1 MISFAT
7 TYWMPLLLAIIIS
20 ALGVVLLLY
29 FRSRES
35 SELPKNQVSVLIIL
49 RFLSFFLIAF
59 LLLSPFIRNLK
70 KITQKPVIITA
81 WDNSAS
87 ITSLKDS
94 ATIIKETEQLREN
107 ISNELGAEYALSNYS
122 FGVKTEQDKPLDF
135 SEKKSDYSNLLSSI
149 NDNHFNENIGALI
162 VVGDGIYNAGR
173 NPVNLTDNISFPI
186 YTIGLGDTTEI
197 ADARIENIRVNRTAF
212 SGNQFPAE
220 ADIHIS
226 KLKGIPLKLSIKQD
240 KKEIQSTVITPPNDN
255 YSVTHQ
261 FIMDAESPGLKH
273 FTATIEPAPNERNTK
288 NNSTEFVI
296 NVLESKQK
304 ILILSEGPHPDIGAI
319 ENTLKLQKTYDVSVF
334 TAEPYPSNL
343 SDFNLII
350 LNQLPTAGK
359 SLAKILEASEK
370 SRLPLLLIVG
380 NKTFI
385 PQLNALAQGVQIDML
400 AGSSEEAQASI
411 NAAYA
416 TFTLSEDFK
425 EIISRFPP
433 LQVPFANYN
442 LSGEFTPLLYQ
453 KIKNIETPKPL
464 IATGVINGR
473 KIGYIFGEGIW
484 RWRMYNYY
492 FTENQDQ
499 FNELINQ
506 LVQYLAL
513 RQNEDNFIIDY
524 KPEYT
529 ETEDVILQ
537 AEVYNDAFERITTE
551 EVNIALKN
559 QEGDEF
565 NFTFDVRGDGY
576 FLNAGNLPV
585 GDYQFEAEVT
595 IGNKTYTEK
604 GRFTVT
610 EVNIENIITQANHR
624 MLYQLAIQS
633 GGKYFLPDQTK
644 NLAQDIKSNNNV
656 KSLTYFQEMI
666 NQLLNL
672 RWIFF
677 ILLLLL
683 SVEWFLRKYWG
694 IY

>member
-7 TYWMPLLLAIIIS
+7 TYWVPLLLAIIIS

-240 KKEIQSTVITPPNDN
+240 KKEIQSTVITPPNDD

-334 TAEPYPSNL
+334 TAEPYPANL

-359 SLAKILEASEK
+359 SLAKILEPSEK
-370 SRLPLLLIVG
+370 SRLPLLFIVG

-411 NAAYA
+411 NPAYA

-524 KPEYT
+524 KPEYI

-624 MLYQLAIQS
+624 MLYQLATQS

>member
-7 TYWMPLLLAIIIS
+7 TYWVPLLLAIIVS
-20 ALGVVLLLY
+20 ALGVALLLY

-240 KKEIQSTVITPPNDN
+240 KKEIQSTVITPPNDD

-334 TAEPYPSNL
+334 TAEPYPANL

-370 SRLPLLLIVG
+370 SRLPLLFIVG

-411 NAAYA
+411 NPAYA

-442 LSGEFTPLLYQ
+442 LSVEFTPLLYQ

-464 IATGVINGR
+464 IASGVINGR

-524 KPEYT
+524 KPEYI

>member
-7 TYWMPLLLAIIIS
+7 TYWVPLLLAIIIS

-240 KKEIQSTVITPPNDN
+240 KKEIQSTVITPPNDD

-261 FIMDAESPGLKH
+261 FIMDAEFPGLKH

-334 TAEPYPSNL
+334 TAEPYPANL

-359 SLAKILEASEK
+359 SLAKILEPSEK
-370 SRLPLLLIVG
+370 SRLPLLFIVG

-411 NAAYA
+411 NPAYA

-464 IATGVINGR
+464 IASGVINGR